1 MVQLIFVVLLA
12 IYQVIA
18 IPDPAFKIGFYENS
32 DKLAGFYRLPNNSK
46 PTNYELM
53 IKTGVELD
61 NFKFNGEVKITIII
75 LKDMEQTITVHSRQL
90 KIENVAFLNPITSQL
105 IRDNLT
111 YTLDDVKEF
120 LNITLPTAQLN
131 GTSIKLG
138 IRYSGILREDLNG
151 FYRGK
156 YSEGTE
162 DHYYATTQLES
173 TDARHVMPC
182 FDEPG
187 IRAPINVE
195 IHHPQKYSAISNTK
209 VITTETSPL
218 DVNYNVTK
226 FETTPPMQTYLLAFL
241 ISDFG
246 FKSNDVVKVEQRVY
260 AIPKSI
266 LNKEVDYALSEV
278 DNILK
283 GFEKYLGVEYPLN
296 KMDHAAINQFSAGA
310 MENYGMISYADK
322 GLLLTT
328 SDASSETKKRN
339 IIELISHEYAHQFFG
354 NLVSPQW
361 WSFLWLNEGF
371 ANLMATFIPSEIYSD
386 DEFIYRFH
394 FNTQRSAF
402 QYDVDG
408 AKPLNFY
415 VESPNDIANKF
426 DTISYSKGASVLRMF
441 QQTLGEDVFGKGLKY
456 YLENMKNQS
465 AAPQDLH
472 RNLQKAVDESGRIQK
487 FNIDL
492 EKFMSTWENQM
503 GYPTI
508 NVEKEVDG
516 KFSLTQARSESSSE
530 IYSIPITYVTNSE
543 PTVEKTPKFWMHEKT
558 YTLSLNANDNWIF
571 LNLHRDGYYKVKY
584 SPDIQK
590 AQIDATK
597 DFYSKLPVVNRVQ
610 LLSDYKELQKSSK
623 KIDSSFGL
631 KLLQN
636 IPNETNRYVYDEIEL
651 LFSDF
656 HEKFIGGKYYE
667 AFGTLIMD
675 LLKPHLTRL
684 GYERKPEESENDTL
698 LRSYI
703 TTMSCKLL
711 DEDCLVKKF
720 EQLKTDVNSLEVN
733 ELCDS
738 FRKMNESTFKTLTVP
753 DTFDSKFLP
762 FFTCSLD
769 KEFFNRSMQYIVNE
783 PKINS
788 TNRLK
793 MIRNGLT
800 SQEGVIKILDLI
812 MENIE
817 KLNEL

>member
-1 MVQLIFVVLLA
+1 MVRLIFVVLLS
-12 IYQVIA
+12 IYKVIA
-18 IPDPAFKIGFYENS
+18 VPEPAFKIGIFENS

-53 IKTGVELD
+53 IKTGVDLD
-61 NFKFNGEVKITIII
+61 NFTFNGEVKITIDI
-75 LKDMEQTITVHSRQL
+75 LKDMEQSITLHSRQL
-90 KIENVAFLNPITSQL
+90 KIENIAYLNPISSQV
-105 IRDNLT
+105 IRNNLT
-111 YTLDDVKEF
+111 FSYDDEKEF
-120 LNITLPTAQLN
+120 LEITLPAAQFN
-131 GTSIKLG
+131 GSSIKLG
-138 IRYSGILREDLNG
+138 IKYSGILREDLHG
-151 FYRGK
+151 LYRGK
-156 YSEGTE
+156 YFDGTE

-182 FDEPG
+182 YDEPE

-195 IHHPQKYSAISNTK
+195 IHHPKKYSAISNTK
-209 VITTETSPL
+209 ALSTDTSPL
-218 DVNYNVTK
+218 NENYNVTK
-226 FETTPPMQTYLLAFL
+226 FETTPSMQTYLLAFL

-246 FKSNDVVKVEQRVY
+246 FKSNEVVKVEQRVY

-322 GLLLTT
+322 GLLLTQT
-328 SDASSETKKRN
+328 DASSETKKRD

-371 ANLMATFIPSEIYSD
+371 ANLMATFIPSQIYSD

-394 FNTQRSAF
+394 FNTQKSAF
-402 QYDVDG
+402 KYDVDG

-415 VESPNDIANKF
+415 IESPNDIANKF

-441 QQTLGEDVFGKGLKY
+441 QQAFGEDIFANGLKY
-456 YLENMKNQS
+456 YLKNMENQS
-465 AAPQDLH
+465 ALPEDLH
-472 RNLQKAVDESGRIQK
+472 RNLQKALDESDPK
-487 FNIDL
+487 FSINV

-508 NVEKEVDG
+508 YVEKEVDG

-543 PTVEKTPKFWMHEKT
+543 PTVEKSPKFWMHEKT
-558 YTLSLNANDNWIF
+558 LNLSLNENDNWIV

-584 SPDIQK
+584 SQDIQK
-590 AQIDATK
+590 AQINATK
-597 DFYSKLPVVNRVQ
+597 DYYAQLPVINRLQ
-610 LLSDYKELQKSSK
+610 LFLDYKEVQVSMK
-623 KIDSSFGL
+623 KIDSSYGL

-636 IPNETNRYVYDEIEL
+636 IPNETSKYVYEEIVL

-656 HEKFIGGKYYE
+656 HTKFIDGEHYE
-667 AFGTLIMD
+667 AFRSLIMD
-675 LLKPHLTRL
+675 SLNHHLIRL
-684 GYERKPEESENDTL
+684 GYDKKPEESENDTL

-720 EQLKTDVNSLEVN
+720 EKLTTDVNSLEVN
-733 ELCDS
+733 ELCDG
-738 FRKMNESTFKTLTVP
+738 FRKMNESTFESLAVP
-753 DTFDSKFLP
+753 DIFNSKFLP

-769 KEFFNRSMQYIVNE
+769 KEFFNRSLQYIVNE

-793 MIRNGLT
+793 MIKNGLT
-800 SQEGVIKILDLI
+800 TQEGVIQILDLI